1 VGLEAAVLL
10 FLRLHRRSRGRRARR
25 PPPRVREIRRVP
37 DPGADATFTRSI
49 LDWHS
54 VDQPGHTAWLE
65 RYRALLALRSKEI
78 VPRLKGIGG
87 HAGSYRAIG
96 DKVVLVAW
104 GLGDGTTLTLL
115 ANFSDQSVIVPES
128 RLTGRLLYATAGE
141 GNAEQAP
148 PHSASFFIS
157 TTESE

>member
-1 VGLEAAVLL
+1 MHA
-10 FLRLHRRSRGRRARR
+10 
-25 PPPRVREIRRVP
+25 
-37 DPGADATFTRSI
+37 
-49 LDWHS
+49 
-54 VDQPGHTAWLE
+54 AWLE
-65 RYRALLALRSKEI
+65 RYRALLALRSTEI

-87 HAGSYRAIG
+87 NAGSYRAIG

-115 ANFSDQSVIVPES
+115 ANFSDQPVVVPES